1 LLISNNDQDVKNLEF
16 LEFGDL
22 LMTIK
27 MGFDRTPI
35 KLHPKI
41 MRKLKNYAQNS
52 KRSQGQK
59 DILFQ
64 ILKSLKES

>member
-1 LLISNNDQDVKNLEF
+1 
-16 LEFGDL
+16 
-22 LMTIK
+22 MTIK